1 MRDFVKESASQ
12 TLIDNLYW
20 LWFFYSKDTV
30 QTLRSGKFAM
40 INPISY
46 HWSLSISPENIR
58 KPDIFLCFQGVS
70 KETSGM
76 KWVNSS
82 SNFQQDLFK
91 ELSIYKKRRRTSWA
105 VFLDENQEL
114 MVIEGTVFKFFPL
127 ID

>member
-46 HWSLSISPENIR
+46 HWSLSIRPENIR
-58 KPDIFLCFQGVS
+58 KSDIFLCLQGVS

>member
-40 INPISY
+40 INPVSY
-46 HWSLSISPENIR
+46 HWSLSIPPENIR

-105 VFLDENQEL
+105 VFLDENHEL

>member
-46 HWSLSISPENIR
+46 HWSLSIRPENIR
-58 KPDIFLCFQGVS
+58 KSDIFLCFQGVS